1 MCFGG
6 GSPPSAP
13 PPPPLPP
20 PPPPPPPPPVPPPP
34 PPMPVIPPPV
44 IPPVTPSPLQI
55 TGQGDL
61 EEGDATSGKVKTED
75 SRAEEKSE
83 KKKLGTAQLA
93 APDPDEEAV
102 PGEATTRGSLNIGTA
117 APPPG
122 PKKGEKKAPKAS
134 LNIQS

>member
-1 MCFGG
+1 MLLNRQL
-6 GSPPSAP
+6 SPEE
-13 PPPPLPP
+13 
-20 PPPPPPPPPVPPPP
+20 
-34 PPMPVIPPPV
+34 
-44 IPPVTPSPLQI
+44 
-55 TGQGDL
+55 DL

>member
-6 GSPPSAP
+6 GSPPSPPPVP
-13 PPPPLPP
+13 PPPPPI
-20 PPPPPPPPPVPPPP
+20 PPPPPPPVPPPP

-44 IPPVTPSPLQI
+44 IPPLTPSDLQK

-75 SRAEEKSE
+75 SRAEEKAE
-83 KKKLGTAQLA
+83 KKKLGTSQLA

-102 PGEATTRGSLNIGTA
+102 PGESTTRGSLNIGTT
-117 APPPG
+117 APAVT
-122 PKKGEKKAPKAS
+122 PKGAKKQAPKAS